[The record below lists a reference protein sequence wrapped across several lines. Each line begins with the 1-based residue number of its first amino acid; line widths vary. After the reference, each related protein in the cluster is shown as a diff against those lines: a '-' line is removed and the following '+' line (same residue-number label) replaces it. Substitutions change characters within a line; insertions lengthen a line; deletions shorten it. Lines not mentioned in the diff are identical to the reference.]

1 VNVRARALHTTLLA
15 TVQAGQGEID
25 AACDTA
31 SRALAAAPELTSARL
46 NVRLRDFA
54 QRVSP
59 YSDQMNVRAY
69 LERSAETLPTA

>member
-1 VNVRARALHTTLLA
+1 MSARERCT
-15 TVQAGQGEID
+15 QRSSPPSKAGQGEID

-54 QRVSP
+54 QRISP
-59 YSDQMNVRAY
+59 YSDQVDVREY
-69 LERSAETLPTA
+69 LERSAATLPAA